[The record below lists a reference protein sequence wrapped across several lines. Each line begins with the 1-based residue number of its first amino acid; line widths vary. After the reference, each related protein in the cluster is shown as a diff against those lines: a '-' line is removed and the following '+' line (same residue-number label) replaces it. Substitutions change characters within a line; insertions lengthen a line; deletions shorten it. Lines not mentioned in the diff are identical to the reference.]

1 MRVKM
6 VIIDNNSDV
15 FTVKLPN
22 NLTKG
27 SSVPKILVLK
37 NMETK
42 VSYTIEFEDTEVSPY
57 FYVFDRSFEDLP
69 VGEYEYEIEGNLGL
83 LRVGQD
89 MKKTVYD
96 PGMTFKSYEG

>member
-1 MRVKM
+1 M

-22 NLTKG
+22 NLVK
-27 SSVPKILVLK
+27 SSDAVKKLMLK
-37 NMETK
+37 NTETK
-42 VSYTIEFEDTEVSPY
+42 VGYTINFEDSGVSPF
-57 FYVFDRSFEDLP
+57 FYVFDKSFEDIP
-69 VGEYEYEIEGNLGL
+69 VGEYEYEVEGNLGL
-83 LRVGQD
+83 LRVGQG